1 MLNVKSAVFQR
12 KLENDF
18 TVRQQNVTEINM
30 KWPQRH
36 TNKDLNNPKQTQHAL
51 KSMQNDD
58 ADAWDSQNDQQSM
71 QYENKDA

>member
-1 MLNVKSAVFQR
+1 
-12 KLENDF
+12 
-18 TVRQQNVTEINM
+18 M

-36 TNKDLNNPKQTQHAL
+36 TNKDLNNPKQTQRAL

>member
-36 TNKDLNNPKQTQHAL
+36 TNKDLNNPKQTQRAL

-58 ADAWDSQNDQQSM
+58 ADAWDSQNDQLSM